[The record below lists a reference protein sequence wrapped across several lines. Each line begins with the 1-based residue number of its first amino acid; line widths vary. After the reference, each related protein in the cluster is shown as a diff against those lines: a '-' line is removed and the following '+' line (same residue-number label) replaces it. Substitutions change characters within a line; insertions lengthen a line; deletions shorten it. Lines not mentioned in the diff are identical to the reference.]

1 MTGQAPR
8 RTEDTINQGIVI
20 DAAGLPIDCS
30 GMVWRLNNA
39 AAVKLV
45 DWARWQI
52 RSEFV
57 LQATVQF
64 LRHMV
69 ETQSPSSVRNA
80 FKSLL
85 LLQASESFI
94 EADKRDVELP
104 FALFSELRA
113 LLGHQ
118 TWRLHYV
125 RQWYGW
131 CANFGYPNFSTD
143 VAFEA
148 DQLRI
153 GGNRKGH
160 AVLSADPEE
169 GPLSDLEL
177 AALLTNLRAAW
188 GTDRLSLDQQ
198 AALWL
203 CVALGPNPM
212 QMALLAEEDVIRHLD
227 GDAIAFVHL
236 QVPRMKKRDTEVRG
250 SFRTR
255 QLNQEISDVI
265 LALIERDRDNTQAE
279 GDFGP
284 RSRPIFK
291 RNTLRRDLVG
301 GPLDRYAWHLSAG
314 EFSNLVQ
321 DAVTALGVLSPRTG
335 RPLSVTTRRLRYT
348 FATRLVREGVSKLEI
363 ADLLDH
369 TDTQNVQVYF
379 DIKSDIVEHL
389 DKAIALALAPL
400 AQAFMGT
407 LVPDAKHAVRGDDP
421 RSGVAVVGGSPTKL
435 EGLGNCGSYGFCGLM
450 APIACYTCR
459 SFQPW
464 IDAPHHLVLDELLS
478 ERERREK
485 AGLDGRMVTMMDHTI
500 CAVAEVIT
508 RIDAQ
513 KGAAT

>member
-1 MTGQAPR
+1 MTATALHSPG
-8 RTEDTINQGIVI
+8 DVINQGMVI
-20 DAAGLPIDCS
+20 DAAGLPVDCS
-30 GMVWRLNNA
+30 GMVWRLNN
-39 AAVKLV
+39 VVRGKRL
-45 DWARWQI
+45 DWSKFPVF
-52 RSEFV
+52 SETT
-57 LQATVQF
+57 LRATVEF
-64 LRHMV
+64 IRHLV
-69 ETQSPSSVRNA
+69 ETQNSASVQNA
-80 FKSLL
+80 FRSILLVQKSG
-85 LLQASESFI
+85 SFRG
-94 EADKRDVELP
+94 ADATNATLP
-104 FALFSELRA
+104 FSLFTDLRVR
-113 LLGHQ
+113 LSHQ
-118 TWRLHYV
+118 AWRLHYV

-131 CANFGYPNFSTD
+131 CANFGYPNFSMD

-188 GTDRLSLDQQ
+188 GTDRLSLNQQ

-212 QMALLAEEDVIRHLD
+212 QMAPLAEGDVIRHLD
-227 GDAIAFVHL
+227 GDTVAFVHL
-236 QVPRMKKRDTEVRG
+236 QVPRMKKRDTDVRG

-255 QLNQEISDVI
+255 QLNQEISDVL
-265 LALIERDRDNTQAE
+265 LALIERDRDRPLE
-279 GDFGP
+279 GERGP

-291 RNTLRRDLVG
+291 RKTLRGDLVG
-301 GPLDRYAWHLSAG
+301 GPLDSYSWHLSAG

-321 DAVTALGVLSPRTG
+321 AAVAALGVLSPRTG
-335 RPLSVTTRRLRYT
+335 RPLRVTTRRLRYT
-348 FATRLVREGVSKLEI
+348 FATRLVREGVGKLEV

-389 DKAIALALAPL
+389 DKAVALALAPL

-407 LVPDAKHAVRGDDP
+407 LVSGPEHAVRGDDP
-421 RSGVAVVGGSPTKL
+421 RSSVAVVGGSPTKL
-435 EGLGNCGSYGFCGLM
+435 ESLGNCGSYGFCGLL

-464 IDAPHHLVLDELLS
+464 MDAPHHLVLDELLS

-485 AGLDGRMVTMMDHTI
+485 AGLDGRMVSMMDSTI
-500 CAVAEVIT
+500 CAVAEVISKINA
-508 RIDAQ
+508 RN
-513 KGAAT
+513 GAAA

>member
-1 MTGQAPR
+1 MIASTQLR
-8 RTEDTINQGIVI
+8 REDVINRGMVI
-20 DAAGLPIDCS
+20 DAAGLQVDCS

-39 AAVKLV
+39 AAIRLV
-45 DWARWQI
+45 DWSQWPF
-52 RSEFV
+52 RSQSV
-57 LQATVQF
+57 LQASVEF
-64 LRHMV
+64 FRHMV
-69 ETQSPSSVRNA
+69 ETQSASSVKNA
-80 FKSLL
+80 YRALL
-85 LLQASESFI
+85 LLTQSKAFV
-94 EADKRDVELP
+94 EADQADSELP
-104 FALFSELRA
+104 YALFLELRA
-113 LLGHQ
+113 RLGQQ

-148 DQLRI
+148 EQLRL

-177 AALLTNLRAAW
+177 AALLTNLRAAR
-188 GTDRLSLDQQ
+188 GTDRLSLEQQ

-212 QMALLAEEDVIRHLD
+212 QMALLAEEDIMQHRD
-227 GDAIAFVHL
+227 GAAIAFVHL
-236 QVPRMKKRDTEVRG
+236 QVPRMKKRGAEVRG
-250 SFRTR
+250 AFRHR
-255 QLNQEISDVI
+255 QLNQEISDII
-265 LALIERDRDNTQAE
+265 LALIERDSVNGLEQGE
-279 GDFGP
+279 LGP

-291 RNTLRRDLVG
+291 RSTLRRDLVG
-301 GPLDRYAWHLSAG
+301 GPLDRYAWHLAAD
-314 EFSNLVQ
+314 EFSGLVQ
-321 DAVTALGVLSPRTG
+321 GAVAALGVTSPRTG
-335 RPLSVTTRRLRYT
+335 QRLKVTTRRLRYT
-348 FATRLVREGVSKLEI
+348 FATRLIREGVGKLEV

-407 LVPDAKHAVRGDDP
+407 LVPDAKHAIRGDDP

-464 IDAPHHLVLDELLS
+464 IDAPHHLVIDELLS

>member
-1 MTGQAPR
+1 
-8 RTEDTINQGIVI
+8 
-20 DAAGLPIDCS
+20 
-30 GMVWRLNNA
+30 
-39 AAVKLV
+39 
-45 DWARWQI
+45 
-52 RSEFV
+52 
-57 LQATVQF
+57 
-64 LRHMV
+64 V
-69 ETQSPSSVRNA
+69 ENA
-80 FKSLL
+80 FKGVILVQRSASFVDVDARDAILPYSLFTDL
-85 LLQASESFI
+85 
-94 EADKRDVELP
+94 RDQLKHE
-104 FALFSELRA
+104 
-113 LLGHQ
+113 

-131 CANFGYPNFSTD
+131 CANFGYPNFSID

-177 AALLTNLRAAW
+177 AALLTNLRAAK
-188 GTDRLSLDQQ
+188 GTDRLSLGQQ

-212 QMALLAEEDVIRHLD
+212 QMALLTEDDVVRHLD

-236 QVPRMKKRDTEVRG
+236 RVPRMKKRDLEVRG

-255 QLNQEISDVI
+255 QLNQEISEVL
-265 LALIERDRDNTQAE
+265 LALIEHDRDNALMDGLAQL
-279 GDFGP
+279 

-291 RNTLRRDLVG
+291 RNTPRGDLVG
-301 GPLDRYAWHLSAG
+301 GPLDRYSWHLSAG

-321 DAVTALGVLSPRTG
+321 EAVAALSVLSPRTG
-335 RPLSVTTRRLRYT
+335 QPLRVTTRRLRYT
-348 FATRLVREGVSKLEI
+348 FATRLVREGVGKLEV

-389 DKAIALALAPL
+389 DKAVALALAPL
-400 AQAFMGT
+400 AQAFMGA
-407 LVPDAKHAVRGDDP
+407 LVSGPEHAIRGDDP
-421 RSGVAVVGGSPTKL
+421 RSSVAVVGGSPTKL
-435 EGLGNCGSYGFCGLM
+435 EGLGNCGSYGYCGLL

-485 AGLDGRMVTMMDHTI
+485 AGLDGRMVSMMDNTI

-508 RIDAQ
+508 RIDAH
-513 KGAAT
+513 KGVAI